1 MTKQDKFNYAAIPVA
16 IMATV
21 LAFVAAAMGWV

>member
-16 IMATV
+16 ILATV
-21 LAFVAAAMGWV
+21 LAFVAAFMGWV

>member
-16 IMATV
+16 ILVTV